1 MIFPIFTLACCVQHP
16 SVSTAE
22 FHPLPG
28 QGAATPGDQLQSSH
42 RVLAEHESCVS
53 TRAAIW
59 ASMVPHEPHL
69 PKSPN
74 MRVYPWNTRP
84 RQGSRDGA
92 EPRGEAQGAQRLNE
106 PGTGGTGT
114 GEAVPNKAGKCCPR
128 ARLLGWLC
136 LAPVPTASTASVRRV
151 PDGTDNFQAHGL
163 TGSNQESLWGT
174 GLLSRPCSGSFLLP
188 YSFTSCPRPCSCPGL
203 QPSSAVST
211 QQDAW
216 WDDRPILTHTA
227 A

>member
-92 EPRGEAQGAQRLNE
+92 EPRGEARGAQRLNE

-128 ARLLGWLC
+128 ARLLGRLC

-151 PDGTDNFQAHGL
+151 PDGTDNFQAHRQQPGVPVGHRPAL
-163 TGSNQESLWGT
+163 PA
-174 GLLSRPCSGSFLLP
+174 LLRVLPPALQLHLMPQALLM
-188 YSFTSCPRPCSCPGL
+188 PR
-203 QPSSAVST
+203 AAA
-211 QQDAW
+211 QQRRFHPAG
-216 WDDRPILTHTA
+216 RSVG
-227 A
+227 

>member
-74 MRVYPWNTRP
+74 MRVYPWNTCP

-114 GEAVPNKAGKCCPR
+114 GEAVPNTRQVNVVPEPGCWGGCAWP
-128 ARLLGWLC
+128 
-136 LAPVPTASTASVRRV
+136 PVPTASTASVRRV
-151 PDGTDNFQAHGL
+151 PDGTDNFQAHRQQPGVPVGHRPAL
-163 TGSNQESLWGT
+163 PASLRVLPPALQLHLMPQA
-174 GLLSRPCSGSFLLP
+174 LLM
-188 YSFTSCPRPCSCPGL
+188 PR
-203 QPSSAVST
+203 AAA
-211 QQDAW
+211 QQRRFHPAG
-216 WDDRPILTHTA
+216 RSVG
-227 A
+227 

>member
-114 GEAVPNKAGKCCPR
+114 GEAVPNKAGKCCSR

-151 PDGTDNFQAHGL
+151 PDGTDNFQAHRQQPGVPVGHRPAL
-163 TGSNQESLWGT
+163 PA
-174 GLLSRPCSGSFLLP
+174 LLRVLPPALQLHLMPQALLM
-188 YSFTSCPRPCSCPGL
+188 PR
-203 QPSSAVST
+203 AAA
-211 QQDAW
+211 QQRRFHPAG
-216 WDDRPILTHTA
+216 RSVG
-227 A
+227 